1 MKKGLAGVS
10 LITMSVLYGILAVIV
25 IPICYYFGVSILVT
39 ILVFIA
45 VIVLQ
50 FLISPFLTDI
60 SMKWFYGVRFDME
73 MPAYL
78 KDFITKVCQEHNMN
92 YPRIGYINDGAPN
105 AFTYGHTKND
115 ARIVLTRG
123 TFELLSEDEVKAVVG
138 HELGH
143 AVHYDMALMTI
154 AQLVP
159 LILYAVYEMFAKHVD
174 TRDDDNS
181 KLATIG
187 YIAYIL
193 YIICQYIILWLSRV
207 REYYADSFS
216 AEELKNPNLL
226 ASALVKIGYGL
237 SANTSREGKL
247 SASTKNTLGIFD
259 SRTSKTLIVT
269 GYNNNNTGEVS
280 KDNIKNAMKWEMW
293 NVWAKWYELS
303 STHPL
308 ISKRLNALS
317 DMSSK
322 YGVEP
327 YIKFDLQKTESYV
340 DDFLVEILI
349 KCLPAIVF
357 VVSVSFVAFFSAEIG
372 KYILAAFGG
381 VLLLTALSSFIPL
394 RRKYPNSNYKE
405 TTVAN
410 LLGEVKVSEITAI
423 PCILSGEIIGR
434 GNPGCIFNEDFV
446 IRDSTG
452 IVFLDY
458 NQPMHIINKIFALFK
473 SPEYFNKTITVKGWY
488 RRSPVPYVEIK
499 SMIIDGKTKKCYT
512 YRFTKIFI
520 WLLAITGLVLIYFG
534 ITI

>member
-1 MKKGLAGVS
+1 MKRGLAGVS
-10 LITMSVLYGILAVIV
+10 LITMSVLYGILAIII
-25 IPICYYFGVSILVT
+25 IPICYYLGVSILFT
-39 ILVFIA
+39 ILVLIA
-45 VIVLQ
+45 AIMLQ

-60 SMKWFYGVRFDME
+60 SMKWFYGARFDME

-78 KDFITKVCQEHNMN
+78 KDFITKVCQEHNMK

-159 LILYAVYEMFAKHVD
+159 LILYAVYEMFAEHVD
-174 TRDDDNS
+174 TSDDDDNS
-181 KLATIG
+181 KLAAIG
-187 YIAYIL
+187 YVAYIL

-237 SANTSREGKL
+237 SASTSRDGKI
-247 SASTKNTLGIFD
+247 SVSSKNTLGIFD
-259 SRTSKTLIVT
+259 SRTSKTLIVSS
-269 GYNNNNTGEVS
+269 YNNGEVS

-293 NVWAKWYELS
+293 NVWAKWYELN

-308 ISKRLNALS
+308 ISKRLKALS
-317 DMSSK
+317 EMSSK
-322 YGVEP
+322 YGMEP

-349 KCLPAIVF
+349 KYLPLTVFIV
-357 VVSVSFVAFFSAEIG
+357 SISFVLFFEEKIG
-372 KYILAAFGG
+372 NYGLAAFGG
-381 VLLLTALSSFIPL
+381 VLLLTALSAFIPL

-410 LLGEVKVSEITAI
+410 LLGEVKVSGVTAI
-423 PCILSGEIIGR
+423 PCVLSGEIIGR

-458 NQPMHIINKIFALFK
+458 NQPVHIINKIFALFK
-473 SPEYFNKTITVKGWY
+473 SSQYFNKNIIVKGWY
-488 RRSPVPYVEIK
+488 RRSPVPYVEIN

-512 YRFTKIFI
+512 YLFSKIFT
-520 WLLAITGLVLIYFG
+520 WLLAVAGLAMIYFG
-534 ITI
+534 IFN